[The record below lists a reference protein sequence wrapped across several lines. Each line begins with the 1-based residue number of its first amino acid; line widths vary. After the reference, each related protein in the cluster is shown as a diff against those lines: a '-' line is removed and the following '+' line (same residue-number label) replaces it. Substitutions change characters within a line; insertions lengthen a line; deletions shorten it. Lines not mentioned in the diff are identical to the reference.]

1 MFILDTTTVS
11 DYLRGNK
18 GIIDRLRKTSFHNI
32 YVTSITEYEL
42 EYGLLKKPNLRQA
55 YGQQLD
61 LLYRQIN
68 HLDFD
73 RNCALCAANIK
84 QRLINAGTPIGI
96 EDVLIA
102 AIALHHNFTVVTSNI
117 KHFEK
122 IEDLEI
128 VNWKS

>member
-1 MFILDTTTVS
+1 M
-11 DYLRGNK
+11 
-18 GIIDRLRKTSFHNI
+18 
-32 YVTSITEYEL
+32 
-42 EYGLLKKPNLRQA
+42 EYGLLKKPNLKQA

-102 AIALHHNFTVVTSNI
+102 ASALHHNFTVVTSNI